1 MFKKI
6 NYGLQHIDK
15 KDELEVIKSLR
26 NKQITQGEY
35 VEKIEK
41 KFNETVRSKF
51 ALACSS
57 GTAALHLAL
66 MSLGLKKNDN
76 VIIPSIN
83 FVAAASICKLMGANI
98 YFCDVEKDTFQASKK
113 NILDCIKKY
122 KLKSIKVIFAMH
134 LGGAAINSEEIYKIK
149 KKIKCVIIEDACH
162 ALGGHYPKNKKNLV
176 GSCKYSDFS
185 IFSFHPVKSIT
196 SGEGGLVTTNS
207 EKYFK
212 KLKVYRSHG
221 IERKENYT
229 YQINENFL
237 NYRLSDLN
245 CSLAYSQIKKLNKFI
260 NRRRELTR
268 YYIKKL
274 SSHKEYIKVINERYI
289 SSSAC
294 HLLIVEINFDKL
306 NLNYKNFFNKLK
318 SRGIYC
324 QLHYIPTYK
333 FKAFS
338 YLKTKPLENSE
349 YYNSNC
355 LSLPLFFSLT
365 KNQINYICDN
375 LKNIIYKNLYEQ

>member
-1 MFKKI
+1 ME
-6 NYGLQHIDK
+6 GL
-15 KDELEVIKSLR
+15 V
-26 NKQITQGEY
+26 
-35 VEKIEK
+35 
-41 KFNETVRSKF
+41 
-51 ALACSS
+51 
-57 GTAALHLAL
+57 
-66 MSLGLKKNDN
+66 SLGSTITCVAIEEL
-76 VIIPSIN
+76 N
-83 FVAAASICKLMGANI
+83 FA
-98 YFCDVEKDTFQASKK
+98 
-113 NILDCIKKY
+113 
-122 KLKSIKVIFAMH
+122 
-134 LGGAAINSEEIYKIK
+134 
-149 KKIKCVIIEDACH
+149 
-162 ALGGHYPKNKKNLV
+162 
-176 GSCKYSDFS
+176 
-185 IFSFHPVKSIT
+185 
-196 SGEGGLVTTNS
+196 
-207 EKYFK
+207 
-212 KLKVYRSHG
+212 R
-221 IERKENYT
+221 
-229 YQINENFL
+229 QINENFL

-294 HLLIVEINFDKL
+294 HLLIVEINFNKL